1 MYRCMFLVPVSHF
14 QNNLKPSPPDQ
25 STPTQGQT
33 VVLPFALDPA
43 HQHGCTTSV
52 EGECMV
58 VEGSGVNGYTL
69 GQLALSSGKYT
80 WKVRV
85 VFWNIQ

>member
-1 MYRCMFLVPVSHF
+1 MFLVPVSHF
-14 QNNLKPSPPDQ
+14 QSNLQPFSSDQ
-25 STPTQGQT
+25 STPTQGWT

-43 HQHGCTTSV
+43 HQHGCTISV
-52 EGECMV
+52 EGECTV
-58 VEGSGVNGYTL
+58 VEGSSGVNGYTL

-85 VFWNIQ
+85 VLWNIQ